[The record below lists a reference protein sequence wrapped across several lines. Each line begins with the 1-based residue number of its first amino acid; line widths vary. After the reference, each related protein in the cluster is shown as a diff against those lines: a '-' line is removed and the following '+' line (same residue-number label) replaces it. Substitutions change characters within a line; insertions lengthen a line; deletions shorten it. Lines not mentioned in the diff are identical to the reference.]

1 MFVWNEE
8 QYGIRPTEGNNGS
21 FGGRETRLAPCDC
34 PANNAV
40 YVDNGENCFEQ
51 SAALHAEFGG
61 YPDVETL
68 IAEVSR
74 PSMADVIAE
83 MLAQQLIASVI
94 EAGLQSQMPPGVRVR
109 VVTPEELV
117 LMGLG
122 DVIPV
127 QNAPDADLFADWE
140 SMFSADVP
148 EEDLLDV
155 DPLDGDT
162 HEIEVFEFDIEDDES
177 DDEELPDWM
186 TDDDWLAELADDDE
200 DEDSES

>member
-8 QYGIRPTEGNNGS
+8 QYGVRPTEGNNGS

-40 YVDNGENCFEQ
+40 YVDNGEPCYEQ

-68 IAEVSR
+68 VADMERV
-74 PSMADVIAE
+74 SMADVIAE
-83 MLAQQLIASVI
+83 MLAKQFIASVI
-94 EAGLQSQMPPGVRVR
+94 EAGLQSQMPAGVRVR
-109 VVTPEELV
+109 VVTPEELMM
-117 LMGLG
+117 LGLG
-122 DVIPV
+122 DAIPV
-127 QNAPDADLFADWE
+127 QNAPDEDLFADWT

-162 HEIEVFEFDIEDDES
+162 HEIEVFEFADDDES
-177 DDEELPDWM
+177 DDELPDWM
-186 TDDDWLAELADDDE
+186 TDDDDWLAEFADDDE